1 MNRDLCELKAIDF
14 ECDGFQI
21 REDEIRERRRERER
35 ARRSSIMDRIATR
48 YINTG
53 TPRKI
58 KF

>member
-21 REDEIRERRRERER
+21 REEEIRERRRER